1 MVVVLAGL
9 TALGVEAA
17 GYGPAHLARGGSVA
31 IATAYVWAL
40 AARTGGRPLVF
51 GALALVIGV
60 GVVVLDHDT
69 LTTGAAV
76 MTCVVSA
83 VLGVVATIPAVRF
96 IHAAREVGV
105 AVLVASVGAVATVGF
120 EPTISLTRFEYV
132 SLGLAL
138 AGSLIVVYRLGAGL
152 HGLGRRGLLTVL
164 VGSLLLAL
172 TLAYAELLR
181 RYGTPG
187 LVEWLFDQVRWT
199 RANLGAFPRPIEAL
213 LGIPAIAW
221 GCHMRARR
229 RQGWWVC
236 AFGAVATAP
245 IASTLLNVSITRTES
260 VLAILYA
267 VVVGLAVGF
276 LVIRVD
282 LRLSAPRGRRGRRGR
297 RAEEETAIRP
307 EPSRTSALL

>member
-1 MVVVLAGL
+1 
-9 TALGVEAA
+9 
-17 GYGPAHLARGGSVA
+17 
-31 IATAYVWAL
+31 
-40 AARTGGRPLVF
+40 
-51 GALALVIGV
+51 
-60 GVVVLDHDT
+60 
-69 LTTGAAV
+69 
-76 MTCVVSA
+76 
-83 VLGVVATIPAVRF
+83 
-96 IHAAREVGV
+96 V
-105 AVLVASVGAVATVGF
+105 AVLVAAVGAVATVGF
-120 EPTISLTRFEYV
+120 EPVISLTRFEYV

-187 LVEWLFDQVRWT
+187 LVEWLFDQIRWT

-282 LRLSAPRGRRGRRGR
+282 LRLTAPRGRRGRRGR